1 MTSFVVASGP
11 IRFGSEEQGQTE
23 DVFGAPPPPYRQ
35 HDDSTDPW
43 STPVSVQMPQIV
55 QPSAEARAEPELL
68 EAEANRDASDVGK
81 SEVGK
86 SDPQIFVAIELPTD
100 EQHVEPDDHD
110 QSAANSL
117 KLGTQ
122 QHTAAYR
129 EPAQDMQ
136 REPIPENVGFNDSEE
151 AAEDGLCDAETTLEA
166 LPSQEM
172 LSTHTANPTF
182 LNPTFEDV
190 DSIDTDSE
198 SDGNDFSLSVNKLS
212 GAVNSTMGRSSGKAS
227 ASFEAG
233 RRKLEEFKRKK
244 QEAMAKRRFGNN
256 SNGPPHA
263 VVTVKDHH
271 EDNQQQTK
279 SVVSRKVNRAAY
291 TAELEEMASKLLA
304 SEKAKENCFQDLD
317 RVLRQLEAVDS
328 ERSLLQR
335 EKAALV
341 GEIIALK
348 SSLDVQTQ
356 EGQVL
361 GQLRRELDSERSTC
375 RELAIELSQLKT
387 EHNETVFE
395 LNKAR
400 EDVSNAHDNIES
412 LKEMLAESDK
422 ERQKLE
428 SKLATSTESF
438 GSDELQRRLA
448 KAENAVEKERQAV
461 SMLEKKLK
469 EAESLAE
476 AGRTA
481 VEREMEWQRRCN
493 VAEAELASVQQQQ
506 QQKEPHLNQNLQQV
520 ANDLRAQCDAAAI
533 TISRLMEENQILT
546 DRLNHDHGNQQMV
559 GTSSSLHHQ
568 GPESH
573 DSTTMNNLVEE
584 KLSHA
589 ENRPR
594 YSWWGWLAGADL
606 AEGNRGIHG

>member
-11 IRFGSEEQGQTE
+11 IRWGSEEQGQD
-23 DVFGAPPPPYRQ
+23 DVFGAPPPPSLQ
-35 HDDSTDPW
+35 TDAGTDPW
-43 STPVSVQMPQIV
+43 SSTSVSEQTPQIV
-55 QPSAEARAEPELL
+55 QPSAEARVELEAEL
-68 EAEANRDASDVGK
+68 EAEASRDASDVGT
-81 SEVGK
+81 
-86 SDPQIFVAIELPTD
+86 SDPQIFEAIELSTD
-100 EQHVEPDDHD
+100 EQHVEPADQH
-110 QSAANSL
+110 QSAANQ
-117 KLGTQ
+117 KPGTQ
-122 QHTAAYR
+122 QHTAGYR
-129 EPAQDMQ
+129 EPPQDMQ
-136 REPIPENVGFNDSEE
+136 HDEPIDPQLQGGCVESEE

-172 LSTHTANPTF
+172 LSTHTSNPTF
-182 LNPTFEDV
+182 LNPTFEDI

-198 SDGNDFSLSVNKLS
+198 SDGNNFSLSVNKLS
-212 GAVNSTMGRSSGKAS
+212 GAVVKSTLGSSSGKTS

-244 QEAMAKRRFGNN
+244 QEAMAKRRFGQNPN
-256 SNGPPHA
+256 EPPYA
-263 VVTVKDHH
+263 VATVKDREH

-279 SVVSRKVNRAAY
+279 SVVPRKGLAVY
-291 TAELEEMASKLLA
+291 TAELEEMASKLSA
-304 SEKAKENCFQDLD
+304 SDKAKEAAFQDLD
-317 RVLRQLEAVDS
+317 RVLRQLEAVDA
-328 ERSLLQR
+328 ERSSLQR

-348 SSLDVQTQ
+348 SSLETSKTQ

-361 GQLRRELDSERSTC
+361 DQLRHEVDSERFL
-375 RELAIELSQLKT
+375 RQELANELSQLKI
-387 EHNETVFE
+387 EHSAIVLE
-395 LNKAR
+395 LNKAH

-428 SKLATSTESF
+428 SKLATESTESF

-481 VEREMEWQRRCN
+481 VEREVEWQRRCN
-493 VAEAELASVQQQQ
+493 VAEAELARVQQQQ
-506 QQKEPHLNQNLQQV
+506 QQQEPDYNQHLQQV
-520 ANDLRAQCDAAAI
+520 ANDLRAQCDAAAR

-546 DRLNHDHGNQQMV
+546 DRLNHHSNQQTV
-559 GTSSSLHHQ
+559 DTSSLSPHHQ
-568 GPESH
+568 GSQDLDEP
-573 DSTTMNNLVEE
+573 TAMNSLVEE
-584 KLSHA
+584 KPSHA

-606 AEGNRGIHG
+606 AEGNRQ